1 MTELL
6 RRLLPVEIVLLFTL
20 LLVLLGVLQYQKI
33 STLRSER
40 NTARSALA
48 TLQTNTRQSARVDKV
63 TAAAE
68 EATRVRF
75 EVINREVLRYVQA
88 PATDRCLL
96 DPEWVRLYNA
106 SVAAPDAPGAT
117 DAAGGA
123 ADAAAGE

>member
-6 RRLLPVEIVLLFTL
+6 RRFLPVEIVLLFTL

-48 TLQTNTRQSARVDKV
+48 TLQTNTRQSAQVDKV

-68 EATRVRF
+68 EVTRVQF

-88 PATDRCLL
+88 PATGRCLL

-106 SVAAPDAPGAT
+106 SVATPDAPGAT